1 MSSKKAKVE
10 HESFTKERKMKAYF
24 LGVISGIIICT
35 VGLSGIAR
43 MFDNGVSKVQD
54 ISREAAK

>member
-1 MSSKKAKVE
+1 VLYFRHSK
-10 HESFTKERKMKAYF
+10 ESEVKSYI
-24 LGVISGIIICT
+24 LGVITGIIICT
-35 VGLSGIAR
+35 VGLSGIFK

>member
-1 MSSKKAKVE
+1 
-10 HESFTKERKMKAYF
+10 MKAYF